1 MKYYIDDNLSPISQ
15 EQLLC
20 ELQSVSQQRKEKV
33 LKFRY
38 DSGRLQSL
46 KAYQLLQKA
55 LKEEYGINE
64 PPVFIEQENGK
75 PVIEGHEDIHFNI
88 SHCKSGVACA
98 IGNEPIGIDIE
109 NIPADLKDG
118 LLEYVFSEE
127 EHDMVQKA
135 KGTDAEGNEL
145 SPTIMFARLWTMKES
160 LVKLTGRGIT
170 GKEQLVPLL
179 NNWHKGT
186 SDYDFIIRQDASKGW
201 VCSICF
207 RKENLPVL

>member
-15 EQLLC
+15 EQLLH
-20 ELQSVSQQRKEKV
+20 ELQSVSVQRKEKV
-33 LKFRY
+33 LRFRY

-46 KAYQLLQKA
+46 RAFQLLQKA
-55 LKEEYGINE
+55 LVEEYGINE

-88 SHCKSGVACA
+88 SHCKSGVACVV
-98 IGNEPIGIDIE
+98 GNEPIGIDIE
-109 NIPADLKDG
+109 NIPSDLKDG
-118 LLEYVFSEE
+118 LLEYVFSKEE
-127 EHDMVQKA
+127 QDMVHNA
-135 KGTDAEGNEL
+135 KGMDKEGNSL

-179 NNWHKGT
+179 NEWHKGN
-186 SDYDFIIRQDASKGW
+186 SDYDFIIRQNVEKGW

-207 RKENLPVL
+207 RKER